1 MKRSWGKKARQFNI
15 MLQTKHSNID
25 IQYIVYYYAFLMQII
40 KKNNKMSKIE
50 NNLII
55 IKKNHAI
62 IYVYNFEKE
71 TIAILETLATYKIF
85 YVELYFIQKCKMV
98 DKEKLLR
105 F

>member
-1 MKRSWGKKARQFNI
+1 
-15 MLQTKHSNID
+15 
-25 IQYIVYYYAFLMQII
+25 MQII
-40 KKNNKMSKIE
+40 KKNNKMLKIE

-85 YVELYFIQKCKMV
+85 YVELYFI
-98 DKEKLLR
+98 
-105 F
+105 